1 VKSNEKWMTGMK
13 YKKPKV
19 VQATTAINAIRLVSK
34 FGTVMDS
41 PSTLPKLTINAYEAD
56 E

>member
-1 VKSNEKWMTGMK
+1 MK
-13 YKKPKV
+13 YEKPEV
-19 VQATTAINAIRLVSK
+19 LRASAAINAIRRSSK
-34 FGTVMDS
+34 DQGSVTDT